1 MAGTRATPVTQA
13 APADIPPGGAA
24 GAADAASADTTPATR
39 APEFFVRDVTA
50 AGGVP
55 AALEPIPDLMRAL
68 VKEVPGPG
76 ARIREVPVPRP
87 GPGGV
92 LIRVEAAGV
101 GGTDVRIGRWDDWAR
116 ANVRP
121 PMILGREVA
130 GRVVR
135 LGEGVTRLRVGQLVG
150 AESHLVDWTCYQC
163 RTGREYV
170 CQNLRII
177 GVHAPGV
184 FAEYAVLPEEN
195 AWPSDGLAPEV
206 AALQEPLGSAVFAT
220 FFEEITGESVAVL
233 GCGPVGLM
241 AVAVA
246 KRAGARRV
254 FASDV
259 LPDRLAL
266 AERMGADICLDAAS
280 DVVARMKAATDGNG
294 VDVVLEMSGTE
305 QALHQALEA
314 VTNGGRISLVG
325 THLNPVTIDVSREL
339 VSRGVRLHGIT
350 GRRLFETW
358 YHTRAFLEEGLD
370 LTPIITHRLPLSR
383 HAEAF
388 DLVEARRA
396 GKVMLLPRED

>member
-1 MAGTRATPVTQA
+1 MADTRATPVTQA
-13 APADIPPGGAA
+13 APADITPAS
-24 GAADAASADTTPATR
+24 AADAAPADATPATR

-50 AGGVP
+50 AGRVP
-55 AALEPIPDLMRAL
+55 ASLEPVPEVMRAL
-68 VKEVPGPG
+68 VKEAPGPG

-87 GPGGV
+87 GPGEV
-92 LIRVEAAGV
+92 LVRVEAAGV
-101 GGTDVRIGRWDDWAR
+101 CGTDVRIGRWDEWAR
-116 ANVRP
+116 VNVRL
-121 PMILGREVA
+121 PMILGREMA

-135 LGEGVTRLRVGQLVG
+135 LGEGVTRLRIGQLVA

-170 CQNLRII
+170 CQNLRIL
-177 GVHAPGV
+177 GVHVPGV
-184 FAEYAVLPEEN
+184 FAEYAALPEEN
-195 AWPSDGLAPEV
+195 AWPSDGLAPEI
-206 AALQEPLGSAVFAT
+206 AALQEPMGSAVFAT
-220 FFEEITGESVAVL
+220 FFEELTGESVAVL

-254 FASDV
+254 FATDV
-259 LPDRLAL
+259 IPDRLTL
-266 AERMGADICLDAAS
+266 AERMGADVCMDAAG
-280 DVVARMKAATDGNG
+280 DVAARMKAETGGDG

-305 QALHQALEA
+305 RALHQGLAA

-325 THLNPVTIDVSREL
+325 AHANPVTIDVSSEL
-339 VSRGVRLHGIT
+339 ISRGVRIHGIT

-358 YHTRAFLEEGLD
+358 FHTRAFLEEGLD

-383 HAEAF
+383 HAEAVG
-388 DLVEARRA
+388 LVEARRA

>member
-1 MAGTRATPVTQA
+1 MADARATPVTQA
-13 APADIPPGGAA
+13 APADTKPAGAA
-24 GAADAASADTTPATR
+24 GAASADTTPATR

-50 AGGVP
+50 AGRAP
-55 AALEPIPDLMRAL
+55 ASLEPVPDVMRAL

-87 GPGGV
+87 GPGEV
-92 LIRVEAAGV
+92 LVRVEAAGI
-101 GGTDVRIGRWDDWAR
+101 GGTDVRIGRWDEWAG
-116 ANVRP
+116 ANVRL

-130 GRVVR
+130 GRVVK
-135 LGEGVTRLRVGQLVG
+135 LGQGVTRLRIGQLVA
-150 AESHLVDWTCYQC
+150 AESHLVDWTCYPC

-170 CQNLRII
+170 CQNLRVI
-177 GVHAPGV
+177 GVHTPGV

-195 AWPSDGLAPEV
+195 AWPSDGLAPEI
-206 AALQEPLGSAVFAT
+206 AALQEPMGSAVFAT
-220 FFEEITGESVAVL
+220 FFEELTGESVAVL

-246 KRAGARRV
+246 KRGGARRV
-254 FASDV
+254 FATDV
-259 LPDRLAL
+259 IRDRLAL
-266 AERMGADICLDAAS
+266 AERMGADVCMDAAG
-280 DVVARMKAATDGNG
+280 DVAAQIRAETGGDG

-305 QALHQALEA
+305 QALHQGLAA
-314 VTNGGRISLVG
+314 VANGGRISLAG
-325 THLNPVTIDVSREL
+325 AHANPVTIDVSGEL
-339 VSRGVRLHGIT
+339 ISRGVRIHGVT

-388 DLVEARRA
+388 GLVEARRG
-396 GKVMLLPRED
+396 GKVMLLPQEE